1 MSVIVVENKNV
12 KGNMKRFVVVDSETG
27 EILDNAQGYG
37 YKTAR
42 NAHRAWAYKNRDK
55 SKDLEKKQ
63 RQEEAIAWLR
73 KHKGFCE
80 AMDQFCF
87 EIEVKKSWGE
97 DDKFDSKF
105 VKWMLKQY
113 DLKTEFKPSEILK
126 AWEKCSG

>member
-1 MSVIVVENKNV
+1 MSVIVVESKNV
-12 KGNMKRFVVVDSETG
+12 KGDRKRFVVVDNETG

-63 RQEEAIAWLR
+63 RQEEVIAWLR
-73 KHKGFCE
+73 KHKDFRE

-87 EIEVKKSWGE
+87 EIEIKKSWGE

-105 VKWMLKQY
+105 VKWMLKHY
-113 DLKTEFKPSEILK
+113 DLKTEFKPSEILN
-126 AWEKCSG
+126 AWKKCN